1 MADSSEKRD
10 RILESVPPETWAVR
24 REFLQLSDRRPRIPF
39 KEPDAAG
46 AAVESVADRL
56 LRKLAN
62 TGTDSLAARIERR
75 WAGIVSPEIARN
87 AQPSGIE
94 NGVLN
99 IRVSGPIWMAELKRE
114 SHRLLQRINGAAAL
128 PGEQNPV
135 RRLRFQLDYTL
146 GRTPPRAN

>member
-56 LRKLAN
+56 LRKLAY
-62 TGTDSLAARIERR
+62 TGTDSLATSAYRVR
-75 WAGIVSPEIARN
+75 
-87 AQPSGIE
+87 SGW
-94 NGVLN
+94 
-99 IRVSGPIWMAELKRE
+99 RS
-114 SHRLLQRINGAAAL
+114 
-128 PGEQNPV
+128 
-135 RRLRFQLDYTL
+135 
-146 GRTPPRAN
+146 